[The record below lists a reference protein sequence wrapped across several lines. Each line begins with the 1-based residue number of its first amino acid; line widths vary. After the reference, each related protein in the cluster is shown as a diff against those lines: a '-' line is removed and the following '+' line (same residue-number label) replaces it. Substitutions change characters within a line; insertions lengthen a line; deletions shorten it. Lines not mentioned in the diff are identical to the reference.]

1 LCYSV
6 SHGPS
11 AHYSDSLYFH
21 IKSPFYE
28 QTIKVGSFKTLF
40 IGSNILIK
48 TAKVCCFQSESV

>member
-48 TAKVCCFQSESV
+48 TAKVCCF